1 MVKKGKMT
9 KGAKAPTAG
18 VELKRGRTTKGVVS
32 VVGGRNVFDE
42 NGKLRPP
49 AKFVADGDGGIDVI
63 LKKNEAQ
70 EHLRPVDAKY
80 QKLMDVEF
88 CKVQSVR
95 DTLIKVTDELEKIPG
110 VYLKNYD
117 GYMSVGFAE
126 GNTKRHLIT
135 INPLK
140 RGWRVQVDR
149 TTKGWT
155 VEKVVA
161 KVHEL
166 IKQFKTETSTEKG
179 E

>member
-1 MVKKGKMT
+1 MAKKGKAT

-18 VELKRGRTTKGVVS
+18 VELKRGGTTKGVVS

-42 NGKLRPP
+42 NGKLRPS
-49 AKFVADGDGGIDVI
+49 AKFVADGKGGVEVI
-63 LKKNEAQ
+63 LKKNEKP
-70 EHLRPVDAKY
+70 LRPVDDKY
-80 QKLMDVEF
+80 QKLMDIEF
-88 CKVQSVR
+88 CKVQAVR
-95 DTLIKVTDELEKIPG
+95 DTLIAVTDELEKIEG

-117 GYMSVGFAE
+117 GYMSVGYE
-126 GNTKRHLIT
+126 NGNSKRHLLT
-135 INPLK
+135 VNPLK
-140 RGWRVQVDR
+140 NGWSVQVDK

-166 IKQFKTETSTEKG
+166 IQQFKTETSTVKG